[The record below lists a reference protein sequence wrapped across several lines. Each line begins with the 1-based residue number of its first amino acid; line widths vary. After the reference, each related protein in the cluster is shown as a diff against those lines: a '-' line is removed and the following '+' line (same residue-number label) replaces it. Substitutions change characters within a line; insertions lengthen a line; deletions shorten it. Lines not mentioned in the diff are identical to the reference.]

1 MTYDEAKK
9 EFVKT
14 VANMSGKYSTS
25 QVFRDFVTVAA
36 LSLQNAS
43 GCFIQKG
50 TDFEERENTIKT
62 TLALYTKEE
71 QVKLARLLYL
81 ITMAL
86 EDKFG
91 DFLGECF
98 GLLEVN
104 NKNVG
109 QFFTP
114 YCVSKLCARCV
125 FDKAEAERT
134 IKEKGYIGMNEPA
147 CGSGGM
153 IMAYMDVLKNNGI
166 NYQKDCLVIANDID
180 QRCSYM
186 TYIQLSLIGVPAIV
200 TVGDTLTLKT
210 SQTLTTLFYQMYA
223 FKFANWKTRK
233 QSAEAQPQTKPSE
246 LQVQN
251 EPRQMSLF

>member
-14 VANMSGKYSTS
+14 VMNMSGKYSTS
-25 QVFRDFVTVAA
+25 QVFRDFVTIAA

-43 GCFIQKG
+43 GSFIQKEA
-50 TDFEERENTIKT
+50 DFEERENTVKT
-62 TLALYTKEE
+62 TLALYTQEE
-71 QVKLARLLYL
+71 QEKLARLLYL
-81 ITMAL
+81 VTMAL

-114 YCVSKLCARCV
+114 YCVSKLCARCI

-134 IKEKGYIGMNEPA
+134 IKEKGYIGMTEPA

-153 IMAYMDVLKNNGI
+153 IMAYMDVLKTNGI
-166 NYQKDCLVIANDID
+166 NYQKDCLVMANDID

-210 SQTLTTLFYQMYA
+210 SETLTTLFYLMYA
-223 FKFANWKTRK
+223 FKFLNWKTRR
-233 QSAEAQPQTKPSE
+233 QSAELPLQTKPE
-246 LQVQN
+246 
-251 EPRQMSLF
+251 EPQGQLSLF